1 MIKEIIE
8 NYGLD
13 VNNKNNIDLGFANDW
28 GLGMNDVFVLL
39 RKHRFPGHYYDSKP
53 HNPFLVE
60 YVFEIMDPITKEL
73 FTVTYKIR
81 K

>member
-1 MIKEIIE
+1 MIREIIE

-13 VNNKNNIDLGFANDW
+13 VNNKNNIDLGYANDW
-28 GLGMNDVFVLL
+28 GLGMNDVFVQL
-39 RKHRFPGHYYDSKP
+39 RKYRFPGHYYDSK
-53 HNPFLVE
+53 HQSIILTE
-60 YVFEIMDPITKEL
+60 YVFEIMDPVTKEL